1 MQMIRMRN
9 LCCVCVACG
18 SVLSGVSD
26 DKVEFGEQAW
36 KDAEIRFVS
45 SLDGTRQPAYLCR
58 GGGGEE
64 PVPLFVVLHSWSFGY
79 TMLDPATWGRQEAF
93 RRGWAFLYPHFRG
106 PNNTPEGCGSD
117 LAVQDIVD
125 AVEYA
130 KAHLRID
137 ARRIYLLGGSGGG
150 HMALLMAG
158 RHPEIWAGVYAACP
172 ITDVARWYRE
182 SKDPERNLWPHYGD
196 MIARCCGGTP
206 DEHADEYARRSPL
219 THLPAARSV
228 PVDIITGVHDGH
240 RLPKG
245 GGSVPCGHAIRAF
258 NCLAEAGDRLSEDWI
273 ATVERT
279 EQVPEKDRYAGSS
292 PYFAPDKAILLRH
305 RSGNVRLTLFD
316 AGHAGNYREGA
327 EWLSHQRKGDPAVWN
342 YGNMSAP
349 CPDGTKEITR

>member
-1 MQMIRMRN
+1 MR
-9 LCCVCVACG
+9 
-18 SVLSGVSD
+18 
-26 DKVEFGEQAW
+26 
-36 KDAEIRFVS
+36 
-45 SLDGTRQPAYLCR
+45 
-58 GGGGEE
+58 
-64 PVPLFVVLHSWSFGY
+64 
-79 TMLDPATWGRQEAF
+79 DPATWGRQEAF

-172 ITDVARWYRE
+172 ITDIARWYRE

-206 DEHADEYARRSPL
+206 DERADEYVRRSPL
-219 THLPAARSV
+219 THLSAARSV

-240 RLPKG
+240 RLHKG

-258 NCLAEAGDRLSEDWI
+258 NCLAREDDRLSDCQIGEI
-273 ATVERT
+273 ERT
-279 EQVPEKDRYAGSS
+279 QCVPSNLAFSGTS
-292 PYFAPDKAILLRH
+292 PFFSRENAILLRIP
-305 RSGNVRLTLFD
+305 SGNVRLTLFD

-327 EWLSHQRKGDPAVWN
+327 EWLSHQRKGELATWS
-342 YGNMSAP
+342 YGKGSAS
-349 CPDGTKEITR
+349 DGEEVKEITK